1 MGRRRTDG
9 SSPIFESTFGVK
21 DPNTKTEQGQSGS
34 TATTQNP
41 GGGPKG
47 AVISA
52 LKIAQQKSAGKK
64 KELPF
69 SPSTFSRKSA
79 PKKMGRGKGGP
90 ISSVASALGGTG
102 SGGSVRL

>member
-34 TATTQNP
+34 TAPTQNP

-52 LKIAQQKSAGKK
+52 LKIAQQKSTDKK
-64 KELPF
+64 KALPF
-69 SPSTFSRKSA
+69 SPASFSRGSA
-79 PKKMGRGKGGP
+79 PRKIGRGKGGP
-90 ISSVASALGGTG
+90 ASTVAGALGSA